1 MPPTVT
7 TAFAGRRGLSFN
19 CPFATAS
26 RTAFSISRWAVTPN
40 VLRNLRKLLLRASSS
55 MVALSWLFMSHAPP
69 ARNACRTDRTDRRVM
84 FRLLNRIE
92 NGRTV
97 AKQLGQIQLIHNDF
111 HGGRDRD

>member
-40 VLRNLRKLLLRASSS
+40 VLRNLRTLLLRASSS
-55 MVALSWLFMSHAPP
+55 MVALSWLLKGHAPP
-69 ARNACRTDRTDRRVM
+69 VRNACRTDRRVV

-111 HGGRDRD
+111 RGGRDRD